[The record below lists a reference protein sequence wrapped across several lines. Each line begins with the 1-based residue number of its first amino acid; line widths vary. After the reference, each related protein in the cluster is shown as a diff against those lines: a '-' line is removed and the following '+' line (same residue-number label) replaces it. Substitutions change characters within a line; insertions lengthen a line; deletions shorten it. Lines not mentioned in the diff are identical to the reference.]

1 VQLHCSCHGV
11 EVGEVEAEETIRK
24 EVEEVYQI
32 PSVAGVEPERLV
44 EERGH
49 LDGMGCVA
57 GKETHGLT
65 QVVEVGDGK
74 EESIL
79 ETAAMRNL
87 GKLDMRMVEEGLV
100 DEEIV
105 ASVDGEI
112 AYMGFVASVFG

>member
-1 VQLHCSCHGV
+1 
-11 EVGEVEAEETIRK
+11 
-24 EVEEVYQI
+24 
-32 PSVAGVEPERLV
+32 V
-44 EERGH
+44 EERDH
-49 LDGMGCVA
+49 LDDMGCVA

-65 QVVEVGDGK
+65 QVVEVGEQNCTLSLRDGK

-87 GKLDMRMVEEGLV
+87 GKLDMRMVEEDLV